1 MLIYLMLKSLLRNK
15 WNMVKLFL
23 ISPVNAVLP
32 VILLSGVI
40 GTNIDKTI
48 ILKIC
53 LWSCFYFTIF
63 EIISRRMEFF
73 GSEKIQDVLLSRISL
88 HKYNFYQTVAVNIL
102 YIPSLLIT
110 LYLYDF
116 IFHLN
121 IDFIF
126 AIICAFFVFINNVI
140 VSNIMLAVHL
150 KTQNYFN
157 RFNFG
162 MDIIYIISGVLYPIS
177 ILPRFLRGVSHLIP
191 ITHVISFSEGNVSH
205 IEIAIFVFLIMMAF
219 ALWNTEKSIKKYILS
234 GGFYG

>member
-1 MLIYLMLKSLLRNK
+1 MLIYLMLKSLIRNK
-15 WNMVKLFL
+15 WNIVKLFL
-23 ISPVNAVLP
+23 ISPINAVLP
-32 VILLSGVI
+32 VILLSSTI
-40 GTNIDKTI
+40 ATNIDKTT

-63 EIISRRMEFF
+63 EIISTRMEFF

-88 HKYNFYQTVAVNIL
+88 HRYSFYQTVAVNIL
-102 YIPSLLIT
+102 YIPSLIIT
-110 LYLYDF
+110 LYLYDL

-121 IDFIF
+121 IDFLF

-177 ILPRFLRGVSHLIP
+177 ILPRILGEVSKIIP
-191 ITHVISFSEGNVSH
+191 ITHVISFAEGNTAH
-205 IEIAIFVFLIMMAF
+205 IKIAILIFSIMMSF
-219 ALWNTEKSIKKYILS
+219 AVWNTEKSIKKYILS